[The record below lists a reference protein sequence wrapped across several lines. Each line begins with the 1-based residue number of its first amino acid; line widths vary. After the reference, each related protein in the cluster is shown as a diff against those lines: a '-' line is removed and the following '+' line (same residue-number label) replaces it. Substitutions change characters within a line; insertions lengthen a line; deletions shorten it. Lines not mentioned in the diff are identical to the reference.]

1 MRRKREQELPVE
13 IARVRERFTFWRES
27 REKLSPIPE
36 ELWKSAVQLTQSF
49 SVHRIARA
57 LHLDYNALKK
67 RVDPQKKRSGA
78 KRESRPLFWEME
90 AGSISTTSAEC
101 VVEMQDARGATLKIQ
116 MKGKGDL
123 DLLALSQCF
132 LRGES

>member
-1 MRRKREQELPVE
+1 MRRKREQEVPVE
-13 IARVRERFTFWRES
+13 IKRVRELFARWRES

-36 ELWKSAVQLTQSF
+36 SLWESAVQLTQSY
-49 SVHRIARA
+49 SVYRVARA
-57 LHLDYNALKK
+57 LHLDYSALKK
-67 RVDPQKKRSGA
+67 RVPPQEKRARA
-78 KRESRPLFWEME
+78 KSESRPLFWEMD
-90 AGSISTTSAEC
+90 AGGISSVSAEC
-101 VVEMQDARGATLKIQ
+101 LVEMEDPRGAKLKIH